1 MRTDYIV
8 ITNCT
13 ARKRVG
19 VPLALMTPAPASE
32 GLEGLISCWRQVL
45 AAQQPSI
52 AAGDLYVGRSI
63 NDAKAAATVLDAQL
77 FVISAGL
84 GLVSAD
90 QLVPGYDLSAGG
102 NSAGL
107 PALLETR
114 NAAVTDW
121 WRELTQGQ
129 GLNQLMRDAPTA
141 VVLLALPADYL
152 RLISADIASLSSAD
166 ATRLRIFTSPH
177 GRRVLSQRHDL
188 PIIPYD
194 ERLES
199 LPGFAGTRADFPQ
212 RALRHFVSQLRGH
225 LLTGEAACDAVKQAL
240 SVCIAPTVPTR
251 RRLTDDEVCSLIRKG
266 WEKCGGSGARLLRYL
281 RDDELVACEQGR
293 FAILRRQVAAQMAT
307 HKWSVTDTEVARVS

>member
-1 MRTDYIV
+1 
-8 ITNCT
+8 
-13 ARKRVG
+13 
-19 VPLALMTPAPASE
+19 MTPAPASE
-32 GLEGLISCWRQVL
+32 GLEGLISCWRRTL

-52 AAGDLYVGRSI
+52 SAGDLYVGRSI
-63 NDAKAAATVLDAQL
+63 NDAKAAATVLGAQL

-90 QLVPGYDLSAGG
+90 QSVPGYDLSAGG

-121 WRELTQGQ
+121 WRELTQGR
-129 GLNQLMRDAPTA
+129 GLGQLMQDSPTA

-152 RLISADIASLSSAD
+152 RLISADIASLSA
-166 ATRLRIFTSPH
+166 AAAARLRIFTSPH
-177 GRRVLSQRHDL
+177 GRRVLSQQQDL
-188 PIIPYD
+188 AFIPYD

-212 RALRHFVSQLRGH
+212 RALRHFVSRVRGH
-225 LLTGEAACDAVKQAL
+225 LLTGEAACVAVEQAL
-240 SVCIAPTVPTR
+240 SVCVAPTVPTR
-251 RRLTDDEVCSLIRKG
+251 RRLSDDEVCALIRKG

-281 RDDELVACEQGR
+281 RDEELVACEQGR
-293 FAILRRQVAAQMAT
+293 FAMLRRQVATQMASQQT
-307 HKWSVTDTEVARVS
+307 TVTDKGMARVR